1 MDGNNHLQGLCE
13 EIRSL
18 RTEQSQLQQD
28 VGSLK
33 NDISNLNTHLWKVL
47 SARHNGGNIS
57 GPGEN
62 EEGKLDSD
70 VESEAVFEL
79 DENAVMEQRE

>member
-1 MDGNNHLQGLCE
+1 M
-13 EIRSL
+13 
-18 RTEQSQLQQD
+18 
-28 VGSLK
+28 
-33 NDISNLNTHLWKVL
+33 NTHLRKVL

-70 VESEAVFEL
+70 VVSEVVVEL
-79 DENAVMEQRE
+79 DENAVMEQREQQQGTYCLKTFDKFSKKYYLTHL